1 MENVNTGE
9 GEEEGRIITLSEAGE
24 ILHASYATVLRLV
37 TNGELKA
44 FRIRNSWRTS
54 TTACERFIDEQ
65 FKRQAVICRSTEAR

>member
-1 MENVNTGE
+1 MENVNARE
-9 GEEEGRIITLSEAGE
+9 GEEEGRVITLSEAGE

-54 TTACERFIDEQ
+54 IGVCERFIDEQ